1 VLASL
6 RFYLTVIQ
14 FSFFI
19 PTKAEDSLFAVFP
32 CLVRGLFL
40 ALWVRIESVK
50 NARVKSAKKKTE
62 KQAKRGEKMALQER
76 GKSRAVT
83 GIYIGC
89 IVLSL
94 ALLGYAYFERAGRLA
109 FLVLLFLA
117 TLPLPRVVAA
127 IFRRQ
132 LPPALEIGSLIFVF
146 SAGVLGEIVNL
157 YYAVPFWDSLLHLW
171 SGFLLT
177 IFALSLVEGEKWQ
190 RAIFAICFAI
200 SVGVL
205 WELFEWG
212 ADVLIGT
219 DMQKDTI
226 LTHITSTFLGN
237 GQKSSLPIIR
247 ETVID
252 GTPLPFEGYL
262 DIGLY
267 DTMSDLAFDTL
278 GAISLTLLWLWDTAH
293 RNLIARCFLPMKKE
307 NKTERA

>member
-1 VLASL
+1 MGRLNRERNRMVAVGYAICFALSASL
-6 RFYLTVIQ
+6 
-14 FSFFI
+14 
-19 PTKAEDSLFAVFP
+19 
-32 CLVRGLFL
+32 L
-40 ALWVRIESVK
+40 A
-50 NARVKSAKKKTE
+50 
-62 KQAKRGEKMALQER
+62 
-76 GKSRAVT
+76 
-83 GIYIGC
+83 
-89 IVLSL
+89 
-94 ALLGYAYFERAGRLA
+94 YAYIVGAGRLA
-109 FLVLLFLA
+109 FLVFVFLL
-117 TLPLPRVVAA
+117 TLPLPRLVAA

-157 YYAVPFWDSLLHLW
+157 YYAVPIWDSLLHLW

-177 IFALSLVEGEKWQ
+177 IFALSLIEGEKWQ
-190 RAIFAICFAI
+190 KAIFAICFAI

-278 GAISLTLLWLWDTAH
+278 GAISLTLFWLWDTAH
-293 RNLIARCFLPMKKE
+293 RNLIARFLLPAP
-307 NKTERA
+307 TRHHSIF